1 MIYPMF
7 RYRIDYAKKGDAR
20 YTSLLDLQKIWERIF
35 RRAELPI
42 SFSQG
47 FHPQP
52 KFHMAS
58 PLPLGYEGN
67 HELADLWLDVEMTV
81 SELSLR
87 ISKNAPSGLHVNE
100 IFLIDLKQPVLQV
113 QVSEALYTVKPLVE
127 IDYQELC
134 NQIEALLH
142 LNSLIRIRRNK
153 EYDLRPLINSLEIL
167 NKNYPIEIEMRL
179 SAKEGATGR
188 PDEVI
193 AAMNYDPLDFSY
205 CRQKLILS

>member
-1 MIYPMF
+1 MF
-7 RYRIDYAKKGDAR
+7 RYRIDYSKKGNAR
-20 YTSLLDLQKIWERIF
+20 YTSMLDLQKIWERIF

-42 SFSQG
+42 FFSQG

-58 PLPLGYEGN
+58 PLPLGFEGY

-81 SELSLR
+81 SELSSR
-87 ISKNAPSGLHVNE
+87 ILKNAPSGLHVNG

-113 QVSEALYTVKPLVE
+113 QVSEAMYSVRPLGV

-134 NQIEALLH
+134 NRIQALLH

-153 EYDLRPLINSLEIL
+153 KYDLRPLINSLEIP
-167 NKNYPIEIEMRL
+167 NINNSIEIEMRL
-179 SAKEGATGR
+179 SAEEGATGR
-188 PDEVI
+188 PDEVM

-205 CRQKLILS
+205 CRQKLIFA